1 MHNTLPGKKQAIER
15 LMNERLKLATVSGV
29 LTTRPG
35 IIAEVDRR
43 LPAVEVITTKSY
55 QLFPNPGNREPVIVE
70 TAPGNFGNAVGLRNP
85 GMEQGIRELREL
97 RRRHKFRSLLNV
109 SISGSTPEEF
119 EQLAEV
125 FSEVADILELNL
137 SCPHAAPGYGMSIG
151 TDPALVAEYVAC
163 VRKVT
168 DRPIFPK
175 LTPNVDDIGEIA
187 IAAVKAGADGICA
200 INTVGPELYIE
211 PHSGQPILMNQRGN
225 RGGKSGVWIAET
237 ARKKVAEIRAAVGPS
252 VPIIGIGGVSSG
264 MDMAALVEAGANV
277 VGIGSVFARVRPEN
291 WESFT
296 SALVRDAARILRN
309 ESRARPRAGLGIDE
323 DSTSGSTAHGG
334 NDTADAAPGKPS
346 RADASTKNDTAAAF
360 LSSERLMEYKPY
372 TVKRVET
379 GGHGTTVLELDGE
392 LEYKSSQFAF
402 LWLPGIG
409 EKPFSIAHSS
419 PLTFFIKDRGH
430 VSGRIC
436 RLQPGEIVYVRGV
449 YGRSAPLTTKKRA
462 YILAGGTG
470 IAVAHKLVKELADQG
485 TASTIYYATSHLEN
499 VLVPP
504 GLDETAELHVIP
516 DDGQPARAIYEWQRE
531 IENGRSSQNVSVQ
544 TTEGGAIRPGGD
556 AGENSWALYTI
567 GPPDYMRRAVEIAEA
582 NGTDPEDIYLSVETA
597 THCGVGLCGECECG
611 GKLTCQEG
619 TFFTKAFLDSQGI
632 KVSELPSHSK
642 HGVNKNVISIF
653 PHE

>member
-1 MHNTLPGKKQAIER
+1 
-15 LMNERLKLATVSGV
+15 
-29 LTTRPG
+29 
-35 IIAEVDRR
+35 
-43 LPAVEVITTKSY
+43 
-55 QLFPNPGNREPVIVE
+55 
-70 TAPGNFGNAVGLRNP
+70 
-85 GMEQGIRELREL
+85 
-97 RRRHKFRSLLNV
+97 
-109 SISGSTPEEF
+109 
-119 EQLAEV
+119 
-125 FSEVADILELNL
+125 
-137 SCPHAAPGYGMSIG
+137 
-151 TDPALVAEYVAC
+151 
-163 VRKVT
+163 
-168 DRPIFPK
+168 
-175 LTPNVDDIGEIA
+175 
-187 IAAVKAGADGICA
+187 
-200 INTVGPELYIE
+200 
-211 PHSGQPILMNQRGN
+211 
-225 RGGKSGVWIAET
+225 
-237 ARKKVAEIRAAVGPS
+237 
-252 VPIIGIGGVSSG
+252 
-264 MDMAALVEAGANV
+264 
-277 VGIGSVFARVRPEN
+277 
-291 WESFT
+291 
-296 SALVRDAARILRN
+296 
-309 ESRARPRAGLGIDE
+309 
-323 DSTSGSTAHGG
+323 
-334 NDTADAAPGKPS
+334 
-346 RADASTKNDTAAAF
+346 
-360 LSSERLMEYKPY
+360 
-372 TVKRVET
+372 
-379 GGHGTTVLELDGE
+379 VLELDGE

-449 YGRSAPLTTKKRA
+449 YGKSAPLTTKKRA

-470 IAVAHKLVKELADQG
+470 IAVAHKLVKELAAHG
-485 TASTIYYATSHLEN
+485 TATTIFYATSHLED

-531 IENGRSSQNVSVQ
+531 IENGKLIKKLPGMP
-544 TTEGGAIRPGGD
+544 GGDDAIRPGRD

>member
-1 MHNTLPGKKQAIER
+1 MHNTLPEKKQAIER
-15 LMNERLKLATVSGV
+15 LMDGRLKLATVSGV

-43 LPAVEVITTKSY
+43 MPAVDVITTKSY

-97 RRRHKFRSLLNV
+97 RRRHEFRALLNV

-119 EQLAEV
+119 EQLAEI

-163 VRKVT
+163 VRKIT

-175 LTPNVDDIGEIA
+175 LTPNVDHIGEIA
-187 IAAVKAGADGICA
+187 IAAVHAGADGICA

-225 RGGKSGVWIAET
+225 RGGKSGTWIAET
-237 ARKKVAEIRAAVGPS
+237 ARQKVAEIRTAVGPS

-264 MDMAALVEAGANV
+264 ADAAALFEAGANV

-291 WESFT
+291 WAFFT
-296 SALVRDAARILRN
+296 DALLEDAGGILGN
-309 ESRARPRAGLGIDE
+309 ELQARPRAGLGFDE
-323 DSTSGSTAHGG
+323 DSTLYSSVHGG
-334 NDTADAAPGKPS
+334 
-346 RADASTKNDTAAAF
+346 NDTAAAF

-379 GGHGTTVLELDGE
+379 GGHGTTVLELDGV

-430 VSGRIC
+430 VSGHIC
-436 RLQPGEIVYVRGV
+436 RVQPGEIIYVRGV
-449 YGRSAPLTTKKRA
+449 YGRSAPLTAKKRA

-470 IAVAHKLVKELADQG
+470 IAVAHKLVKELAAQG
-485 TASTIYYATSHLEN
+485 TATTIYYATSHLEN

-516 DDGQPARAIYEWQRE
+516 DDGEPARAIYEWQRE
-531 IENGRSSQNVSVQ
+531 IENGRSSENETGQPG
-544 TTEGGAIRPGGD
+544 ERAAIFHGD
-556 AGENSWALYTI
+556 NENETSWALYTI

-619 TFFTKAFLDSQGI
+619 TFFTKAFLDAQGI

-642 HGVNKNVISIF
+642 HGVNNNVISMS
-653 PHE
+653 PHK